1 MIMDKSTREEIG
13 KEVIKR
19 LKEKFGEALIANLKE
34 EEALSLDI
42 IVRAFSNIIFDER
55 EQLIKLGSK
64 TQSRAFFNV
73 GQTRVFMQT
82 LLVANACKSLIESGK
97 TTSIR
102 SLYYSTKHNIGNT
115 KENTFEEQGESNPI
129 IEDIEVNINAL
140 REELHLRANS
150 KGAMVGNLTIID
162 SGDEIDLRKMGSGGW
177 AVPSIVEP
185 HTIQFKKCDAK
196 FVLFIE
202 KDTVWGRFNED
213 KFWKKHNC
221 IIVHGG
227 GQPPRGVRRV
237 VKRMHEE
244 LKLPIY
250 VLVDND
256 PWGFYIYSVV
266 KQGSMKLAYESARMA
281 VPDAKFIGLSSY
293 DQEKYTLPDEVTIK
307 LNDGDK
313 KRIKELLNY
322 KWFQKKEWRKELESM
337 LKKGVKLELEA
348 LSSKNIAFI
357 TDTYLPEKIER
368 KEWLS

>member
-1 MIMDKSTREEIG
+1 MEKSEKTREEIG

-19 LKEKFGEALIANLKE
+19 LKEKFGDEVIANLKKGE
-34 EEALSLDI
+34 VPSLDI
-42 IVRAFSNIIFDER
+42 LVRGFSNIIFDER
-55 EQLIKLGSK
+55 EQLIKLGNK

-73 GQTRVFMQT
+73 GQTRIFMQT

-102 SLYYSTKHNIGNT
+102 SLYYNTKHTIGDS
-115 KENTFEEQGESNPI
+115 KENTFEEQEESNPI
-129 IEDIEVNINAL
+129 IEDIEVSADAL

-162 SGDEIDLRKMGSGGW
+162 TGDEIDLRRMGSGGW

-196 FVLFIE
+196 FILFIE

-221 IIVHGG
+221 IIIHGG
-227 GQPPRGVRRV
+227 GQPPRGVRRLL
-237 VKRMHEE
+237 KRMHEE
-244 LKLPIY
+244 LKLPVY

-266 KQGSMKLAYESARMA
+266 KQGSMKLAYESIRMA
-281 VPDAKFIGLSSY
+281 VPDAKFIGLSSF
-293 DQEKYTLPDEVTIK
+293 DQEKYKLPNEVTIK
-307 LNDGDK
+307 LNEGDK
-313 KRIKELLNY
+313 KRIKELLAY
-322 KWFQKKEWRKELESM
+322 KWFQKKEWRKEVEYM

-348 LSSKNIAFI
+348 LSAKNIAFI